1 MKKSYA
7 VFFSIFLAFVIM
19 GYSSISAQKKDMG
32 MKMKTQSVTGEVMD
46 LACYM
51 GMNKSGPSHAQC
63 AIKCAKMGIPFG
75 IKDKKTGK
83 LYLVLFGKDGNKK
96 VYDDIGNQ
104 GGKVVTVKGMILK
117 KDGLTAILV
126 GAAEM

>member
-1 MKKSYA
+1 MKKKYA
-7 VFFSIFLAFVIM
+7 IVFSIFLAFVII
-19 GYSSISAQKKDMG
+19 GYSSISAQKKGMP
-32 MKMKTQSVTGEVMD
+32 MKMQSITGEVMD

-51 GMNKSGPSHAQC
+51 GMNKSGPAHAQC
-63 AIKCAKMGIPFG
+63 AVKCAKLGIPFG

-96 VYDDIGNQ
+96 EYDAIGNQ
-104 GGKVVTVKGMILK
+104 GGKIVTVKGMILK